1 MSSGASNQTGSQ
13 TQTDATGSATSSD
26 QEALD
31 QLCDLLAHPRRRAV
45 LACLAHHQTP
55 IALADLAD
63 EVAVQEHDTRLP
75 AIPAETVKRT
85 YLSLYHTHVPKL
97 EAAELV
103 TYNQDQD
110 QVVPI
115 NDVTAGESILN
126 VCQPTES
133 D

>member
-1 MSSGASNQTGSQ
+1 MAPGASNQTSSQ
-13 TQTDATGSATSSD
+13 THTDATDSATLRD
-26 QEALD
+26 QGALD
-31 QLCDLLAHPRRRAV
+31 QLCDLLAHPHRRAV

-63 EVAVQEHDTRLP
+63 EVAVQEYDTRLA

-85 YLSLYHTHVPKL
+85 YLSLYHTHIPKL
-97 EAAELV
+97 EVAGLV

-126 VCQPTES
+126 V
-133 D
+133 